1 MVKEKTKKTNKES
14 YFTQVKKEMK
24 KVKWPDAKSMSK
36 YTVITVVF
44 IIFFATFFFALDFI
58 IAYVKSLGV

>member
-1 MVKEKTKKTNKES
+1 MKKIKN
-14 YFTQVKKEMK
+14 FFGDIKKEMK

-44 IIFFATFFFALDFI
+44 IIFFATFFFTLDFI